1 MRLQML
7 CQIIQDCTDLRPIAA
22 RANLGTKTRE
32 ERGAKPVLLEKP
44 VQVTAHYPPIGTY
57 RAILVTGQSS
67 EGTGAIR
74 A

>member
-7 CQIIQDCTDLRPIAA
+7 CQIIQDCTELRPIAA

-32 ERGAKPVLLEKP
+32 ERGAEPILLEKS
-44 VQVTAHYPPIGTY
+44 VYVTAHHPPIGTY
-57 RAILVTGQSS
+57 RAILVAGQSS
-67 EGTGAIR
+67 KGTRAIR